1 MALPLWYINDIK
13 YSVVSPIND
22 FPRSTCTFRHLTV
35 SASSLIN
42 LKLFVRLKDII
53 KEVQFPKP
61 KPSRSWADTG
71 DKALNFKVTKYV
83 QWIANFGIWKWCRE
97 PGDRHQRAGDND
109 DGPTPAPWSGPEEFD
124 TNINRSPGP
133 GADSPRARSS
143 HLHLHGIF
151 LLITMPPI
159 WRGWKYYV
167 NLKSQ

>member
-1 MALPLWYINDIK
+1 M
-13 YSVVSPIND
+13 
-22 FPRSTCTFRHLTV
+22 
-35 SASSLIN
+35 
-42 LKLFVRLKDII
+42 KDII

-133 GADSPRARSS
+133 RAQGSLTTGQIIAPSPKRNIFIDHYATDLVRVEILCQSQIS
-143 HLHLHGIF
+143 IIINPREWKKMLQNAACYCGIPF
-151 LLITMPPI
+151 
-159 WRGWKYYV
+159 W
-167 NLKSQ
+167 